1 MDTVRMLV
9 AVTLIAGVA
18 AGGWWKRDALRQ
30 KLSGAE
36 AAKPATVYSWG
47 GRDGAPVFS
56 DQKGSP
62 AARRVDVDTSRIGRL
77 EPVRPP
83 PESASER
90 RRPGPESAPGK
101 GAVGAV
107 KDPDRVKKEFYL
119 QKLGREMQEK
129 QLEIR
134 EKQMNAVIDG
144 DTSQK
149 R

>member
-1 MDTVRMLV
+1 MP
-9 AVTLIAGVA
+9 
-18 AGGWWKRDALRQ
+18 K
-30 KLSGAE
+30 
-36 AAKPATVYSWG
+36 
-47 GRDGAPVFS
+47 
-56 DQKGSP
+56 
-62 AARRVDVDTSRIGRL
+62 
-77 EPVRPP
+77 
-83 PESASER
+83 
-90 RRPGPESAPGK
+90 PESAPGQ